1 MSPQHKELTTCLK
14 RFIVNHSQRDVN
26 VAVNNFV
33 LMLAT
38 LSIPVDTSV
47 NIING
52 GNVSDTPRRSPLCYV
67 KCNCKE
73 EFHLTL
79 GMVKKI
85 DRSHAASFW

>member
-52 GNVSDTPRRSPLCYV
+52 GNVSDTPPRSLFVTLNVTVRRSFTSL
-67 KCNCKE
+67 
-73 EFHLTL
+73 
-79 GMVKKI
+79 
-85 DRSHAASFW
+85 